1 MKKKISE
8 KKDLNSKN
16 PSNLVS
22 SSNPVIAD
30 PRRKSPSES
39 SHPIRNPSIDSNGR
53 RPQSLRSEI
62 RYSSTTQTEEQ
73 AKWQE
78 PFKLEVEMKPCR
90 PVSASKHCFFLFCDP
105 QSHCHKARDQV
116 SFSSYAKVPN
126 AFFKHLIYPP
136 ISLLVHRDSPQLGN
150 CGQVSIL

>member
-39 SHPIRNPSIDSNGR
+39 PSEFAIRALTQMEEGLKTYEAKNGTLRQPRPKNKQSGKNPLS
-53 RPQSLRSEI
+53 SEG
-62 RYSSTTQTEEQ
+62 
-73 AKWQE
+73 K
-78 PFKLEVEMKPCR
+78 
-90 PVSASKHCFFLFCDP
+90 
-105 QSHCHKARDQV
+105 
-116 SFSSYAKVPN
+116 
-126 AFFKHLIYPP
+126 
-136 ISLLVHRDSPQLGN
+136 
-150 CGQVSIL
+150 